1 MKKYPTLIA
10 IILFVGISCQSE
22 FTKEE
27 KAQLQIAFHSAG
39 ENKPE
44 LQKALNEAPKEQK
57 HAVAFLIT
65 NMPGR
70 DLTSLTAD
78 YILENTRV
86 AYKAREKFAWCKE
99 LPDSIFFNDVLP
111 YASINE
117 RRDNWRQDFM
127 DRFSPYVENCNTIFE
142 AIDSVAINIKDI
154 VEVEY
159 NTKRKKADQS
169 PYESIEQGMAT
180 CTGLSVLLTNALRSV
195 GIPARMAGTPLWT
208 NMRGNHSWC
217 EVFADGEWY
226 FIEYYPDKLNHS
238 WFLADAGKADPEKPI
253 HWIYATSFKKTDLSF
268 PCVWDENIK
277 YVPAVNVTGRYI
289 RLYEERLANSPL
301 KEDEIFVDVVLYKKH
316 NDNEDTRLSE
326 KIMVFEADKQIN
338 FGYSP
343 SSVDDLNKFLKFKLK
358 KNTEYVFKFDNGQGE
373 IVEQPFKTVDQAEVV
388 KLYQN

>member
-1 MKKYPTLIA
+1 MNKYLTLIV
-10 IILFVGISCQSE
+10 IILNFGTSCQSGFIE
-22 FTKEE
+22 NE
-27 KAQLQIAFHSAG
+27 QLQVALNAAG
-39 ENKPE
+39 KNKTE
-44 LQKALNEAPKEQK
+44 LQKALKEAPREQK
-57 HAVAFLIT
+57 EAVAFLIA
-65 NMPGR
+65 NMPER
-70 DLTSLTAD
+70 DLISLTAD

-86 AYKAREKFAWCKE
+86 AYEAREKFSWCSE

-127 DRFSPYVENCNTIFE
+127 DRFSPFVETCNTIFE
-142 AIDSVAINIKDI
+142 AIDSVAFHIEDI
-154 VEVEY
+154 VGVEY
-159 NTKRKKADQS
+159 NTKREKADQS

-253 HWIYATSFKKTDLSF
+253 HWIYATSFKKTGLSF
-268 PCVWDENIK
+268 PCVWDKNIK
-277 YVPAVNVTGRYI
+277 YIPAVNVTDRYI
-289 RLYEERLANSPL
+289 KLYEERIANAPL
-301 KEDEIFVDVVLYKKH
+301 KKDEILLDVVLYKNHDANK
-316 NDNEDTRLSE
+316 DTRLSE
-326 KIMVFEADKQIN
+326 KVMVFEGGKQIN

-343 SSVDDLNKFLKFKLK
+343 SSIDDLNKYLKFKLK
-358 KNTEYVFKFDNGQGE
+358 KNTEYVFKFDNGAGE
-373 IVEQPFKTVDQAEVV
+373 LIEKAFKTAQETELV
-388 KLYQN
+388 KLYQNL